1 MPFGSFVGPDRL
13 DGDVAGNGISK
24 LFFTIISA
32 VAEAE
37 RDRIVQRIL
46 DVRATSRRGRHL
58 GGKRDATA
66 GRSERRDG
74 ASARTRGSHPGRR
87 GRRHRGRND
96 CTCSYSTASPAC
108 LRSTRSDK
116 AARTFAS
123 CKPPFAS
130 SRSTAVA
137 GSKSA
142 IRCSSKHNWINF
154 LDAAAKTEER
164 AWLD

>member
-1 MPFGSFVGPDRL
+1 MPLASFVGPDHL
-13 DGDVAGNGISK
+13 GGEVAGNGISK
-24 LFFTIISA
+24 LVFAIISA

-37 RDRIVQRIL
+37 RDRIVQRSL
-46 DVRATSRRGRHL
+46 DVKSDQRRRGRHL

-66 GRSERRDG
+66 AEANAATAQVRGLLEILDG
-74 ASARTRGSHPGRR
+74 EAAAMAVEMIAAG
-87 GRRHRGRND
+87 N
-96 CTCSYSTASPAC
+96 SPAC

-123 CKPPFAS
+123 CKPFA

-142 IRCSSKHNWINF
+142 IRCFSR
-154 LDAAAKTEER
+154 AA
-164 AWLD
+164 